1 MSDQQLR
8 KLNKMATIYEVT
20 VKAGVYQKDGQEK
33 IRYQRIGSV
42 IETKKG
48 PMLKLDQMPLVEGG
62 WTGWAYLFE
71 PQADG
76 YKAPVKQSSPR
87 AAEFSDDSIPF

>member
-1 MSDQQLR
+1 
-8 KLNKMATIYEVT
+8 MATIYEVT

-62 WTGWAYLFE
+62 WTGWCYLFTPKTDAQK
-71 PQADG
+71 PQS
-76 YKAPVKQSSPR
+76 KST
-87 AAEFSDDSIPF
+87 EFEDIDF

>member
-1 MSDQQLR
+1 
-8 KLNKMATIYEVT
+8 MAIIYEVT
-20 VKAGVYQKDGQEK
+20 VKAGVYLKDGQEK

-62 WTGWAYLFE
+62 WEGWAYLFE
-71 PQADG
+71 PQVDN
-76 YKAPVKQSSPR
+76 YKAPTKPSLPR
-87 AAEFSDDSIPF
+87 SAEFADSDIPF